1 MAHYDLQYLSK
12 QSVYLYIT
20 LNLINTEL
28 NPICHLLTLLGSH
41 PIFHIGRIRVN
52 EEKYLFSVTSM
63 VLSKSE
69 ITDLYLQHLQCVAV
83 RVME

>member
-12 QSVYLYIT
+12 QFVYLYIT
-20 LNLINTEL
+20 L
-28 NPICHLLTLLGSH
+28 
-41 PIFHIGRIRVN
+41 N

-69 ITDLYLQHLQCVAV
+69 ITDLYLQHVQCVAV
-83 RVME
+83 RVMECFYCKYSCILKTA